1 MGILNSNLEK
11 KKKKFKHLILYYSG
25 LIEAYN
31 SNYPI

>member
-1 MGILNSNLEK
+1 MGILNSNLE